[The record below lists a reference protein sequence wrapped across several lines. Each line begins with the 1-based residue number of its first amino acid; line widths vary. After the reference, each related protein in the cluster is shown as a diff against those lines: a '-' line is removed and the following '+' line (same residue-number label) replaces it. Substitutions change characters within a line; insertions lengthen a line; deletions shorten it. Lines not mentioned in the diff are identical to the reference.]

1 MSSKTLQM
9 QKQTSYI
16 SPIIGWAIFGIIATI
31 FSLSI
36 FGQWVFSAEEFLA
49 VPITALDTMPQAD
62 IYKIRIFEVIS
73 SSIALI
79 ALYIFL
85 IRPWLK
91 TGRAPILGL
100 MLIGALISY
109 VIDTTVNYHGY
120 FMAWNVHSINWG
132 TWAAFFPGH
141 TGPTRFAEALF
152 WGPPMYL
159 YFGVLL
165 GLIQY
170 MVIHTAQKRFGF
182 SLVAA
187 VLTSMVVAFFL
198 DLLAEWGIIF
208 FTQAYAWARTISWLT
223 LLPGSQFQFPLYES
237 FAVAI
242 YGTIYSSLIKS
253 SKENRI
259 SYIEQGVDRLTSE
272 LQLPARF
279 FAATGLA
286 SLATTIYF
294 GSFFLFSCYANSQAA
309 LPHYLMF
316 LK

>member
-1 MSSKTLQM
+1 
-9 QKQTSYI
+9 
-16 SPIIGWAIFGIIATI
+16 
-31 FSLSI
+31 
-36 FGQWVFSAEEFLA
+36 
-49 VPITALDTMPQAD
+49 MPKAD
-62 IYKIRIFEVIS
+62 IFKIRIFEVIS

-100 MLIGALISY
+100 TLIGALISY

-259 SYIEQGVDRLTSE
+259 SYIEQGVDRLPGA

-286 SLATTIYF
+286 NVITAIYF
-294 GSFFLFSCYANSQAA
+294 GTFFLFSCYANSQAA

-316 LK
+316 SK